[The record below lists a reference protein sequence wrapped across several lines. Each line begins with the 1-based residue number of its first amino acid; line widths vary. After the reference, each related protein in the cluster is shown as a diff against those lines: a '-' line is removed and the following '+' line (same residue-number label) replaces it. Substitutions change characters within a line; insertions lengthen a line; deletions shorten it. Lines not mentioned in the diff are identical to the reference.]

1 MKKLFTFLVSVIAV
15 TALAQAGSWDD
26 TFNVGTGADVDVYSI
41 QQLSDGKILIAGQF
55 TEYNGQPAERIA
67 KLNEDGSLDTSWV
80 SEYDG
85 PGVAQV
91 MEEPDG
97 KLLLGEL
104 FGGLKRLNAD
114 GTLDA
119 GFSAPYNFGYDVS
132 FIAKQGDKYI
142 ISGVF
147 NIYAGD
153 GFYRNIMRLNYDG
166 SIDTTFPPVQLYGD
180 YARAYVLEDN
190 RIFVVGKIEYH
201 NDTPVGNVFILDE
214 YGALDTSFA
223 QGTGSGNGGIVRC
236 MAVQPDGKYVIGGT
250 FLMINGEEQNLL
262 ARLNTDGSL
271 DDSFNP
277 PAGDGIQVMNM
288 VIQADGK
295 IIAGGYFHDAV
306 IDLDPID
313 DTVPVYFNRFNTDG
327 SIDTTFDT
335 GSNFSNVVLSVALQ
349 DDNKIL
355 ASGWFESFDGEERPR
370 VARLNP
376 GTLSIKDTE
385 AFSVSLYPNPVTD
398 KLTLSLN
405 NLNAD
410 AEVVV
415 TDITGKTVHTATYNS
430 AVGAIDMSGLQKGL
444 YIIKVTA
451 GQQSFTSKIIKQ

>member
-1 MKKLFTFLVSVIAV
+1 MKKLFTFLIYVIA
-15 TALAQAGSWDD
+15 ANAFAQAGSWDD

-55 TEYNGQPAERIA
+55 TEYNGQTVERIA
-67 KLNEDGSLDTSWV
+67 KLNEDGSLDASWV

-85 PGVAQV
+85 PAVAQV

-114 GTLDA
+114 GTLDT

-132 FIAKQGDKYI
+132 FIAKQGNKYI

-201 NDTPVGNVFILDE
+201 NETAVGNVFILDE
-214 YGALDTSFA
+214 DGALDTSFA
-223 QGTGSGNGGIVRC
+223 QGTGSGNGVVRC
-236 MAVQPDGKYVIGGT
+236 MAVQPDGKFVIGGA
-250 FLMINGEEQNLL
+250 FSIVNGEERYML
-262 ARLNTDGSL
+262 ARLNADGSL
-271 DDSFNP
+271 DDSFIP
-277 PAGDGIQVMNM
+277 QTGDAINVMNM
-288 VIQADGK
+288 VIQPDGK
-295 IIAGGYFHDAV
+295 IIGGGYFFDSYV
-306 IDLDPID
+306 DLNAPVD
-313 DTVPVYFNRFNTDG
+313 DSVPVYLIRYNTDG

-355 ASGWFESFDGEERPR
+355 ASGSFESFDGEERPR

-410 AEVVV
+410 AEVIV
-415 TDITGKTVHTATYNS
+415 TDITGKTVHTATCNGTV
-430 AVGAIDMSGLQKGL
+430 ATIDMSGLQQGL

-451 GQQSFTSKIIKQ
+451 GQQSFTSKVIKQ